1 MNAVVEAIP
10 ARMGG
15 ILTYTRELSRTLPR
29 LLGRMTLV
37 APHGAV
43 AVEPSA
49 SFAHVPAPKLEGIA
63 AVLAGAPIV
72 KRVLDAEMHPVLFAS
87 ANFTLQRRA
96 IPQLLLMRN
105 PIYFDP
111 PYREHVLRRLP
122 LNERMGIEL
131 RRGLCLSSALVARHV
146 ITPTKAMR
154 DLVIAAR
161 PDLAGRVE
169 AVPYGVDASRFA
181 AMAGSRKASEKGT
194 LRVVCHSLLAMHK
207 PVWPIVEGVR
217 LARSGGANV
226 TLTLLDPPTDT
237 AHDGMPEVER
247 DREAAQRG
255 QSEGWLTITG
265 RLPHDRV
272 PALLASHDAFAF
284 HTMSESFGHP
294 YVEAMASG
302 LASVLTDIPVA
313 RELAG
318 DAASYVPLFS
328 AESFAEA
335 FTALAN
341 DPTKREELSQKGMK
355 RVASMGLTWER
366 HFSRVAELMR
376 LLSAELPIRPVDAA

>member
-37 APHGAV
+37 APHAAV

-49 SFAHVPAPKLEGIA
+49 SFAHVAAPRLEGVA
-63 AVLAGAPIV
+63 AVLAGAPVV
-72 KRVLDAEMHPVLFAS
+72 KRTLDAEMHPVLFAS
-87 ANFTLQRRA
+87 ANFTLQRRSV
-96 IPQLLLMRN
+96 PQLLLMRN

-111 PYREHVLRRLP
+111 PYREHVLTRLP
-122 LNERMGIEL
+122 LRERLGVEL
-131 RRGLCLSSALVARHV
+131 RRGLCLSSALVACHV
-146 ITPTKAMR
+146 ITPTQAMR
-154 DLVIAAR
+154 DLVLAAR

-181 AMAGSRKASEKGT
+181 AVAGSRKPSEKGS

-226 TLTLLDPPTDT
+226 TLTLLDPPSDL
-237 AHDGMPEVER
+237 AHDGMPDVER
-247 DREAAQRG
+247 DREAARRG

-265 RLPHDRV
+265 RLPHERV
-272 PALLASHDAFAF
+272 PGLLAAHDAFAF

-313 RELAG
+313 RELSG
-318 DAASYVPLFS
+318 SAAAYVPLFS
-328 AESFAEA
+328 AEAFASA
-335 FTALAN
+335 FTALAD
-341 DPTKREELSQKGMK
+341 DPSRREALSMEGIR

-376 LLSAELPIRPVDAA
+376 RLSAELPIRPVDAA